1 MKNLTKIFLAVV
13 ALFAYSCVTDTTE
26 DLGVQVGGG
35 QNVTEIT
42 LSLEESRTQLGEKVD
57 GLYPLYWSE
66 GDKISVNGVESAAA
80 VIDNNN
86 PASATFTVPGEL
98 ATPYCIAYPAAP
110 AGKVIFAANQ
120 THAGN
125 ETFGSGVSTMYGY
138 GCTGVTLN
146 HLTGVLKIGVI
157 GSATLT
163 FAQISTV
170 DRAPI
175 AGEFDMDFEKGEVK
189 ATSASKSVINYN
201 FPVTADAEGFV
212 LSSEPQYI
220 HVAVPAGV
228 YDELYVTLY
237 DTEGGVMYA
246 TVKANEQKPLAV
258 GKVREFSNTINYF
271 PNSEVFIIKDKASL
285 QAFAAEAATLTK
297 DVLFVADVDMTG
309 EAWTPIEGYAGTIYG
324 NGYAINGLTAPLFG
338 ITSASF
344 KGLHL
349 TNVNINETVN
359 PNVGALARRIML
371 PATGISATVEHCSV
385 SGKISVHTPNFKFD
399 SEQGEYA
406 PFAIGGLIGTSY
418 GLIISDCVNEADLEV
433 KEILDISSI
442 PEGKTPRPRIGG
454 VVGALNTNGSGD
466 ATVYAKM
473 YNLENK
479 GDISYTDFS
488 YTGENGIST
497 YSPVHCYLAGVVGN
511 HASGNLAEGEIQNI
525 VNRGNVT
532 LSGNFNSG
540 SILTGTIGQ
549 YAAEDGSHVY
559 NYGKVSYIGG
569 TTRHLYAGAGI
580 GYGAAGS
587 NVSNV
592 HNYGE
597 LYIGEEA
604 TCLSL
609 IAGGLMAYQSGSA
622 GEDGR
627 IADSTNNAPV
637 NVFCKTATENPDKT
651 NLYFRVGGIAGW
663 NQINVNNCKNLEK
676 GKVTVKTSIFNNDS
690 ATNNICVGGLVGYK
704 TVNSIRDSQNDAEV
718 DVDLTLTT
726 DMPKTEGG
734 TEGET
739 EAGTEETFDPTTVR
753 ANIGGLVGYSHKE
766 ILSST
771 NNGAVSV
778 SGSYVADLLVGG
790 VIGACR
796 GGGAQDSITNNG
808 KVTIKG
814 NTTVGHWLYLG
825 GCLGES
831 LYCRLAYNNG
841 EVCVE
846 NGASVVGRAN
856 IAGNIGFTIGNCN
869 RIYNTGVIRLG
880 TARSTDSAFIAGN
893 IGWAAGETAKD
904 IYTIENRG
912 AIISDFGSDNY
923 LSVAGSIC
931 YAEEFTTEA
940 NKLIAP
946 KTHEIDNYAPITVTS
961 SVASKRMY
969 VGGVARFLGGT
980 SNNITNHETGVVNI
994 TFNTTEHGYFG
1005 GICAQALKDTATD
1018 CNNYG
1023 DFNLSGK
1030 VYHTLY
1036 GSGNITQNN
1045 NYKRLRCSNHGDI
1058 SIGVQTETGNI
1069 FVGGFI
1075 YDIGSAGMRYEDCHN
1090 TGDFIVTEECE
1101 TADRIEIGG
1110 FVAKMEKA
1118 DGRVVFDGCSNSG
1131 NFIIKGKSTKNYE
1144 RYAGGVAFLSKG
1156 TIVVL
1161 NGFTNSGNI
1170 TYEGDHTSNQ
1180 SMSLGGFIGQA
1191 QNGALFATETNPS
1204 WTGDIINTGT
1214 LKFNGKSSKTVYIG
1228 GFIAAGNITCPVT
1241 GKLINTGNIEV
1252 DGEFPSAQ
1260 VGGIYG
1266 LCNQKI
1272 DGAQVFCDIYAKSPA
1287 KVGFIMATA
1296 RATKVLTTNCKI
1308 GGRFATEIEEQ
1319 RNTDGDLLGKAP
1331 KYEAITK
1338 DNFFNH
1344 IYGSATWPADTNYDE
1359 CSCITSKD
1367 EIVYTTV
1374 EETPA
1379 Q

>member
-1 MKNLTKIFLAVV
+1 MKNLFKLFLAVV

-42 LSLEESRTQLGEKVD
+42 LSLEESRTQLGEKA
-57 GLYPLYWSE
+57 GALYPLLWSE
-66 GDKISVNGVESAAA
+66 GDAISVNGVSSAALT
-80 VIDNNN
+80 
-86 PASATFTVPGEL
+86 ASQAGAAAATFTVEGSL
-98 ATPYCIAYPAAP
+98 ATPYCIAYPATV
-110 AGKVIFAANQ
+110 AGQVLFAEKQ
-120 THAGN
+120 THVSGT
-125 ETFGSGVSTMYGY
+125 TFGSGVTTMYGY
-138 GCTGVTLN
+138 SDGEGVQLN
-146 HLTGVLKIGVI
+146 HLTGVLKIGVT
-157 GSATLT
+157 GDKTLVM
-163 FAQISTV
+163 AQISTV

-175 AGEFDMDFEKGEVK
+175 AGAFDIDFEKGEV
-189 ATSASKSVINYN
+189 TPTESSKYVINYN
-201 FPVTADAEGFV
+201 FPVTADAEGLT

-220 HVAVPAGV
+220 HVAVPAGE
-228 YDELYVTLY
+228 YNELYVTLY
-237 DTEGGVMYA
+237 DIEGGVMYA
-246 TVKANEQKPLAV
+246 TVKADDTKPLAA
-258 GKVREFSNTINYF
+258 GKVREFKNSILYA
-271 PNSEVFIIKDKASL
+271 PNEEVFVIRDVESL

-309 EAWTPIEGYAGTIYG
+309 VAWTPIEGYAGTIHG

-349 TNVNINETVN
+349 TNVNINETVT

-371 PATGISATVEHCSV
+371 PASGISATVEHCSV

-406 PFAIGGLIGTSY
+406 PFAIGCLIGTSY

-433 KEILDISSI
+433 KEILDLSSI

-454 VVGALNTNGSGD
+454 VVGALNSNGSGD

-525 VNRGNVT
+525 VNRGDVT
-532 LSGNFNSG
+532 LSGNFNNG
-540 SILTGTIGQ
+540 CILTGTIGQ

-569 TTRHLYAGAGI
+569 TTRYLYAGAGI

-609 IAGGLMAYQSGSA
+609 IAGGLMAYQSGDT

-637 NVFCKTATENPDKT
+637 NVFCKTATENPNKT
-651 NLYFRVGGIAGW
+651 ALHFRIGGLAGW

-676 GKVTVKTSIFNNDS
+676 GKVTVKTSIFNND
-690 ATNNICVGGLVGYK
+690 ANTNNVCIGGLVGYK
-704 TVNSIRDSQNDAEV
+704 TVNVIRNSQNDAEV
-718 DVDLTLTT
+718 DVDVDLTITT
-726 DMPKTEGG
+726 
-734 TEGET
+734 GE
-739 EAGTEETFDPTTVR
+739 EIDLTTVR

-771 NNGAVSV
+771 NNGAVNI
-778 SGSYVADLLVGG
+778 SGTYVGDLLVGG
-790 VIGACR
+790 CIGSCL
-796 GGGAQDSITNNG
+796 GGGAHDSITNNG

-814 NTTVGHWLYLG
+814 STTVGNWLYVG
-825 GCLGES
+825 GNLGES

-841 EVCVE
+841 EICVE
-846 NGASVVGRAN
+846 DGVKVTGRAF
-856 IAGNIGFTIGNCN
+856 IAGNIGFTKGNCN
-869 RIYNTGVIRLG
+869 RIYNSATGILNIG
-880 TARSTDSAFIAGN
+880 TGRSTDSAFIAGN
-893 IGWAAGETAKD
+893 LGWAAGETAKD

-912 AIISDFGSDNY
+912 AITSDFGSDNY
-923 LSVAGSIC
+923 LSVTGSIC
-931 YAEEFTTEA
+931 YTEEFETEA
-940 NKLIAP
+940 KKLLSP

-969 VGGVARFLGGT
+969 VGGVSRFFGGT
-980 SNNITNHETGVVNI
+980 CNNITNHETGVVNV
-994 TFNTTEHGYFG
+994 TFNTTEHGYIG
-1005 GICAQALKDTATD
+1005 GICAQGLKDNSAD
-1018 CNNYG
+1018 CNNYA
-1023 DFNLSGK
+1023 DFHLSGN
-1030 VYHTLY
+1030 VYHSLY
-1036 GSGNITQNN
+1036 GGIIATTAN
-1045 NYKRLRCSNHGDI
+1045 NYTRTRCSNHGDI
-1058 SIGVQTETGNI
+1058 YCGVKVETGNI
-1069 FVGGFI
+1069 FIAGFV
-1075 YDIGSAGMRYEDCHN
+1075 YDIGGMTMRYVDCHN
-1090 TGDFIVTEECE
+1090 TGDFIVTEECVS
-1101 TADRIEIGG
+1101 AGRIEIGG
-1110 FVAKMEKA
+1110 FVAKMENA
-1118 DGRVVFDGCSNSG
+1118 AGVAVFDGCSNSG
-1131 NFIIKGKSTKNYE
+1131 NFIIKGKGTKSYE
-1144 RYAGGVAFLSKG
+1144 RYGGGVAFLSKG
-1156 TIVVL
+1156 TVIVE

-1170 TYEGDHTSNQ
+1170 TYEGDHTSSNQ

-1191 QNGALFATETNPS
+1191 QNGVAFATEKYPT
-1204 WTGDIINTGT
+1204 WTGDVVNTGT
-1214 LKFNGKSSKTVYIG
+1214 IRYAGKSAKNVYIG
-1228 GFIAAGNITCPVT
+1228 GFIAAGNNTVT
-1241 GKLINTGNIEV
+1241 PTAKLINTGTLEI
-1252 DGEFPSAQ
+1252 DGAFPSAQ

-1266 LCNQKI
+1266 LCKVAI
-1272 DGAQVFCDIYAKSPA
+1272 DEAQVFCDIYAKSPA
-1287 KVGFIMATA
+1287 KAGFIMGSARTATVKA
-1296 RATKVLTTNCKI
+1296 TNCKI
-1308 GGRFATEIEEQ
+1308 GGRFATEIDNIY
-1319 RNTDGDLLGKAP
+1319 NTDGDLLGEGP
-1331 KYEAITK
+1331 KYSEIAK
-1338 DNFFNH
+1338 NEFFNY
-1344 IYGSATWPADTNYDE
+1344 IYSSVNWDGVENYDG
-1359 CSCITSKD
+1359 CSHISSKD
-1367 EIVYTTV
+1367 EIVYTPVV

>member
-1 MKNLTKIFLAVV
+1 MKQLSKIFLAVV
-13 ALFAYSCVTDTTE
+13 ALFAYSCATDTTE
-26 DLGVQVGGG
+26 DLGVELGGAK
-35 QNVTEIT
+35 QTTFT
-42 LSLEESRTQLGEKVD
+42 LSLEESRTQLGEKAGD
-57 GLYPLYWSE
+57 LYPLYWGE
-66 GDKISVNGVESAAA
+66 GDQISINGVASTPLSADAA
-80 VIDNNN
+80 GSTN
-86 PASATFTVPGEL
+86 ATFLVEGSP
-98 ATPYCIAYPAAP
+98 AKPYCIAYPAAS
-110 AGKVIFAANQ
+110 AGQVLFAEKQ
-120 THAGN
+120 LHAGN
-125 ETFGSGVSTMYGY
+125 STFANGVTTLYGYSADGVSAKLT
-138 GCTGVTLN
+138 
-146 HLTGVLKIGVI
+146 HLTGVLKISVV
-157 GSATLT
+157 GSAKLVL
-163 FAQISTV
+163 AQISTI
-170 DRAPI
+170 DRKPI
-175 AGEFDMDFEKGEVK
+175 AGAFDFDFESGEAT
-189 ATSASKSVINYN
+189 ATSASKDVIEYS
-201 FPVTADAEGFV
+201 FGEGV
-212 LSSEPQYI
+212 QLSSEATNLHI
-220 HVAVPAGV
+220 AVPAGE
-228 YDELYVTLY
+228 YDELYITLY
-237 DTEGGVMYA
+237 DENGGVMYA
-246 TVKANEQKPLAV
+246 TAKADESKPLNA
-258 GKVREFSNTINYF
+258 GNVREFPRAITYH
-271 PNSEVFIIKDKASL
+271 PNSNVFVVKDKASL
-285 QAFAAEAATLTK
+285 KAFAEQAATLNK
-297 DVLFVADVDMTG
+297 DVLFVADIDMTG
-309 EAWTPIEGYAGTIYG
+309 EAWTPIEGYANTVIG
-324 NGYAINGLTAPLFG
+324 NGYAIKGLTAPLFG
-338 ITSASF
+338 VTNASF

-349 TNVNINETVN
+349 TNVNINETVT

-371 PATGISATVEHCSV
+371 PASGISATVEHCSV

-406 PFAIGGLIGTSY
+406 PFAIGCLIGTSY

-454 VVGALNTNGSGD
+454 VVGALNTSGSGD

-532 LSGNFNSG
+532 LSGNFNNG
-540 SILTGTIGQ
+540 CILTGTIGQ

-580 GYGAAGS
+580 GYGAKGS

-609 IAGGLMAYQSGSA
+609 IAGGLMAYQSGDT

-637 NVFCKTATENPDKT
+637 NIFCKTATENPNKT
-651 NLYFRVGGIAGW
+651 ALYFRIGGLAGW

-676 GKVTVKTSIFNNDS
+676 GKVTVKTSIFNND
-690 ATNNICVGGLVGYK
+690 ANTNNVCIGGLVGYK
-704 TVNSIRDSQNDAEV
+704 TVNVIRNSQNDAEV
-718 DVDLTLTT
+718 DVDVDLTITT
-726 DMPKTEGG
+726 
-734 TEGET
+734 GE
-739 EAGTEETFDPTTVR
+739 EIDLTTVR

-766 ILSST
+766 ILTCT
-771 NNGAVSV
+771 NNGAVNI
-778 SGSYVADLLVGG
+778 SGTYVGDLLVGG
-790 VIGACR
+790 CIGSCL
-796 GGGAQDSITNNG
+796 GGGAHDSITNNG

-814 NTTVGHWLYLG
+814 STTVGNWLYVG
-825 GCLGES
+825 GNLGES

-841 EVCVE
+841 EICVE
-846 NGASVVGRAN
+846 DGVKVTGRAF
-856 IAGNIGFTIGNCN
+856 IAGNIGFTKGNCN
-869 RIYNTGVIRLG
+869 RIYNSVTGILNIG
-880 TARSTDSAFIAGN
+880 TGRSTDSAFIAGN

-912 AIISDFGSDNY
+912 AITSDFGSDNY

-940 NKLIAP
+940 NKLLAP

-961 SVASKRMY
+961 SVASLRMY

-980 SNNITNHETGVVNI
+980 SNNITNHETGVVNV
-994 TFNTTEHGYFG
+994 TFNTTEHGYIG
-1005 GICAQALKDTATD
+1005 GICAQGLKDNSAD
-1018 CNNYG
+1018 CNNYA
-1023 DFNLSGK
+1023 DFHLSGN
-1030 VYHTLY
+1030 VYHSLY
-1036 GSGNITQNN
+1036 GGIIATTAN
-1045 NYKRLRCSNHGDI
+1045 NYTRTRCSNHGDI
-1058 SIGVQTETGNI
+1058 YCGVKVETGNI
-1069 FVGGFI
+1069 FIAGFV
-1075 YDIGSAGMRYEDCHN
+1075 YDISSMSMRYVDCHN
-1090 TGDFIVTEECE
+1090 TGDFIVTEECVS
-1101 TADRIEIGG
+1101 AGRIEIGG
-1110 FVAKMEKA
+1110 FVAKMENA
-1118 DGRVVFDGCSNSG
+1118 AGVAVFDGCSNSG
-1131 NFIIKGKSTKNYE
+1131 NFIIKGKGTKSYE
-1144 RYAGGVAFLSKG
+1144 RYGGGVAFFAKG
-1156 TIVVL
+1156 TVIVE

-1170 TYEGDHTSNQ
+1170 TYEGDHTSSNQ

-1191 QNGALFATETNPS
+1191 QNGALFATETYPT

-1252 DGEFPSAQ
+1252 DGEFSAAS

-1287 KVGFIMATA
+1287 KAGFIMSTA

-1319 RNTDGDLLGKAP
+1319 TNTDGDSLGKAP

-1344 IYGSATWPADTNYDE
+1344 IYGSATWPADTNYDG
-1359 CSCITSKD
+1359 CSPITSKD
-1367 EIVYTTV
+1367 EIVYTPVV